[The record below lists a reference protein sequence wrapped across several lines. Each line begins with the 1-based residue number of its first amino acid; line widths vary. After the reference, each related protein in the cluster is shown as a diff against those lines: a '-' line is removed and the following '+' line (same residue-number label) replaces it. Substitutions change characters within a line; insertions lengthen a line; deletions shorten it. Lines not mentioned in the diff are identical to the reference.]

1 MIVICT
7 KIQHL
12 DCSTN
17 FPISK
22 RGSAIYRDFSH
33 LLIRLQTKNTKS
45 TIFIVVIQSYV
56 IQSYR

>member
-7 KIQHL
+7 KIQQL

-17 FPISK
+17 FSISK

-33 LLIRLQTKNTKS
+33 LLIRLQTKNTKN
-45 TIFIVVIQSYV
+45 TIFTVVIQSH
-56 IQSYR
+56 